1 MELEELKQSWDQ
13 TKIKK
18 LKNTDIMELI
28 QHQSN
33 GPLAALK
40 SAFIRQMRI
49 MAIIPLM
56 LLATNL
62 NNITGVLTSIMFW
75 SYVAFCIAWIISFY
89 RNYLLVAR
97 MQRMDET
104 VKGNIETQINIIE
117 RRLQQNLIYV
127 RIAMIFFIVLAEV
140 VPYIQYYRSLDLW
153 HSIHP
158 VIRFSVYAALL
169 IIQYYASRRVS
180 QHKFGNHLARL
191 KEMVSD
197 MQ

>member
-28 QHQSN
+28 QHESN
-33 GPLAALK
+33 GPLASLK
-40 SAFIRQMRI
+40 RAFIRQIRI

-56 LLATNL
+56 LVATNL

-75 SYVAFCIAWIISFY
+75 CYVAFCIAWIISFY
-89 RNYLLVAR
+89 RNYLLVAN

-104 VKGNIETQINIIE
+104 IKGNIETQINIIE
-117 RRLQQNLIYV
+117 KRLQQNLIHV

-140 VPYIQYYRSLDLW
+140 VPYLQYYRSLYLW

-158 VIRFSVYAALL
+158 VARFSV
-169 IIQYYASRRVS
+169 
-180 QHKFGNHLARL
+180 
-191 KEMVSD
+191 
-197 MQ
+197 